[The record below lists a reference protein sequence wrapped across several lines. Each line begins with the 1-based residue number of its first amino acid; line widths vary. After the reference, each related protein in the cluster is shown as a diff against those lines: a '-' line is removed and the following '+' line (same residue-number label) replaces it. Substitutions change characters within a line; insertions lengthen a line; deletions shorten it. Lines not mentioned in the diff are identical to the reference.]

1 MGHRPKKELKKPKTA
16 EDKGKRYRCCIC
28 RKRAPRKT
36 KVVPYYCDEHAKRK
50 NETDEFFTDSNPNA
64 QSHLAVSS
72 EAACD

>member
-36 KVVPYYCDEHAKRK
+36 KVVPYYCDEHANQNRTT
-50 NETDEFFTDSNPNA
+50 EAVDLTDHFLSVSDSVA
-64 QSHLAVSS
+64 SF
-72 EAACD
+72 EADRD